1 MVDGRRSMFIW
12 SREEV
17 RPLKVVRP
25 RLWVGL
31 SLKVSR
37 LTKSRDAL
45 FSPAERLVILNF
57 TLHLVEFKWFLVMC
71 NCQAFYLNDA
81 RVDARR

>member
-1 MVDGRRSMFIW
+1 MVDGRRSMFSW
-12 SREEV
+12 SMEEV

-31 SLKVSR
+31 SLVASR
-37 LTKSRDAL
+37 LAKSRAAL

-57 TLHLVEFKWFLVMC
+57 TLHLVQF
-71 NCQAFYLNDA
+71 Q
-81 RVDARR
+81 

>member
-1 MVDGRRSMFIW
+1 MFSWSM
-12 SREEV
+12 EEV

-31 SLKVSR
+31 SLVASR
-37 LTKSRDAL
+37 LTNSKAAL
-45 FSPAERLVILNF
+45 FSPADWLVILNF

-71 NCQAFYLNDA
+71 NCQAFYLNHGW
-81 RVDARR
+81 VDTRR

>member
-1 MVDGRRSMFIW
+1 M
-12 SREEV
+12 EEV

-31 SLKVSR
+31 SLVASR
-37 LTKSRDAL
+37 LAKSRAAL

-57 TLHLVEFKWFLVMC
+57 TLYLVEFK
-71 NCQAFYLNDA
+71 
-81 RVDARR
+81 